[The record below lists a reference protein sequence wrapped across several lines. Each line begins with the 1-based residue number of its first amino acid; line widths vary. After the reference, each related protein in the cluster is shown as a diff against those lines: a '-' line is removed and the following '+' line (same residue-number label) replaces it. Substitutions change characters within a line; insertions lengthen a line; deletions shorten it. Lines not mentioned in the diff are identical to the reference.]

1 MTAKAEQMK
10 QSQVRYATAVGNGVV
25 MFLRFALAWLWATL
39 IGITAGL
46 AHALNCAGGQANGFA
61 FNDGASPA
69 SMNSGNSV
77 TAANVI
83 HYNAKYVANL
93 KSRTPAQ
100 RLCSRR
106 EMPAKAGQKWQDSMW
121 NPLPANT
128 QEATEGS
135 VGPGIV
141 VTGQSNLYTLGQWAD
156 YVNFSDLLVLTDIS
170 PLVENVER
178 ELAYRCGLTIQ
189 KLTLAQMDFAR
200 TIDTSV
206 GALDAANNT
215 TSITRNTFVEAAGSM
230 RGRNVQPLEGMNR
243 FGALIHP
250 FFVTDMMVDNSNNSY
265 VDIMKHTIEG
275 QMALKELP
283 APNGENEVISF
294 GGVTFFETTALTS
307 GTRSWSGGSIAI
319 RSYVVGEDGVI
330 AVRIERPGKT
340 SIGDG
345 EHKNLKLWR
354 GNYGMGSSF
363 DPAAL
368 IGAGTSY
375 NIVGTWGLPPDTTM
389 RLRAFDF
396 VPQNT

>member
-1 MTAKAEQMK
+1 MK
-10 QSQVRYATAVGNGVV
+10 HLRFATAVANGTVW
-25 MFLRFALAWLWATL
+25 FIRFMLAWMWAAL
-39 IGITAGL
+39 IGTIAGI
-46 AHALNCAGGQANGFA
+46 AYAINAAGTQAQGFA
-61 FNDGASPA
+61 FNDGGSPA
-69 SMNSGNSV
+69 SMNSGQSV
-77 TAANVI
+77 TAASVI

-100 RLCSRR
+100 RVCSRR

-128 QEATEGS
+128 QEATEGT

-170 PLVENVER
+170 PLVENIER

-189 KLTLAQMDFAR
+189 KLTLAQMDFSR
-200 TIDTSV
+200 TIDSSV
-206 GALDAANNT
+206 GALDA
-215 TSITRNTFVEAAGSM
+215 TSGTQIMTRNTSVEAAGSM

-243 FGALIHP
+243 FGCLIHP

-265 VDIMKHTIEG
+265 VDIAKHTIEG

-294 GGVTFFETTALTS
+294 GGVTFLETTALTTS
-307 GTRSWSGGSIAI
+307 IPSWSSGKTAI
-319 RSYVVGEDGVI
+319 RTYVVGMDGVI

-340 SIGDG
+340 STGDG
-345 EHKNLKLWR
+345 EHQNLKLWR
-354 GNYGMGSSF
+354 GNYSMGTSF
-363 DPAAL
+363 DPAGL

-375 NIVGTWGLPPDTTM
+375 NVVGTWGLPPDTTM
-389 RLRAFDF
+389 RLRAYDF

>member
-1 MTAKAEQMK
+1 MK
-10 QSQVRYATAVGNGVV
+10 HQKFAVFVGNAVV
-25 MFLRFALAWLWATL
+25 FSIRFLLAWVWAGF
-39 IGITAGL
+39 IGTVAAFASLTSSAAFAAHGL
-46 AHALNCAGGQANGFA
+46 AM
-61 FNDGASPA
+61 NDGASPA
-69 SMNSGNSV
+69 SMNSGQSV

-100 RLCSRR
+100 RVCSRR

-128 QEATEGS
+128 QEATEGT
-135 VGPGIV
+135 VGTGIV

-156 YVNFSDLLVLTDIS
+156 YVNFSDLLLLTDIS
-170 PLVENVER
+170 PIVENVER
-178 ELAYRCGLTIQ
+178 EMAYRCGLTIQ

-200 TIDTSV
+200 TIDSSV
-206 GALDAANNT
+206 GALDAT
-215 TSITRNTFVEAAGSM
+215 SGTQSITRNTFVEAAGSM
-230 RGRNVQPLEGMNR
+230 RGRNVQPLEGMGR
-243 FGALIHP
+243 FGCLIHP

-294 GGVTFFETTALTS
+294 GGVTFLETTALTTS
-307 GTRSWSGGSIAI
+307 IPSWSGGKTAI
-319 RSYVVGEDGVI
+319 RSYVVGMDGVI

-340 SIGDG
+340 AIGDG
-345 EHKNLKLWR
+345 EHQNLKLWR
-354 GNYGMGSSF
+354 GNYAMGSSF
-363 DPAAL
+363 DPAGQ
-368 IGAGTSY
+368 IGGGTSY
-375 NIVGTWGLPPDTTM
+375 NVVGTWGLPPDTTM